1 MSLTKILLKSY
12 FRRLRG
18 VPSANGG
25 RCATKGFQLFV
36 EFVQKNPKNTFST
49 GNRVFEGNFRGWVA
63 FGLGMNYLELA
74 ILALT
79 IVIIGMQFL
88 QLRFIARMIRESAR
102 SLDHSLAEAIKAT
115 IENLPGSIIS
125 DVEPINPIQQL
136 IAQIIQDKMN
146 PKIEAQLIETRSADG
161 KFSKDTSS

>member
-1 MSLTKILLKSY
+1 M
-12 FRRLRG
+12 
-18 VPSANGG
+18 
-25 RCATKGFQLFV
+25 
-36 EFVQKNPKNTFST
+36 
-49 GNRVFEGNFRGWVA
+49 FEGNFRGWVA